1 MRYVT
6 DLSHFDF
13 VLLLDVLR
21 RAQEVGVVNWFPTDM
36 VCRNTRVVYEPEKD
50 GIQDDDDKKE

>member
-6 DLSHFDF
+6 ELSHFVF

-21 RAQEVGVVNWFPTDM
+21 KAKEQNVVSWSVTDM
-36 VCRNTRVVYEPEKD
+36 ICQATRVVYEPEKD
-50 GIQDDDDKKE
+50 GLQDDVDKKE